1 MRVAGFEPALY
12 YEKQI
17 FMFLLAVAGM
27 QLGEAPAVRFTA
39 ERYAVSAHT
48 SLAVLLR
55 SSTAP
60 S

>member
-12 YEKQI
+12 YEKQVL
-17 FMFLLAVAGM
+17 MFLLAVAGIR
-27 QLGEAPAVRFTA
+27 LGEAPAVGFTA
-39 ERYAVSAHT
+39 EPYAVSAHT

-55 SSTAP
+55 SSTTP